1 VTTVIQTRKQ
11 KNHLARASNLS
22 NEIIVNERSVISAGF
37 TRYSVTFYHYNGIKT
52 TQNFPISGRKPQYT
66 RISYPPLFEESPK
79 ISICYTSDSGKKH
92 REELIVANWF
102 IHAEAVLGN
111 SLTGW
116 ISTRNNFVIRTF
128 LIAVNNN
135 ELNYSFRDIGIR
147 TDADKKDKAFKY
159 LGRSIEIRLGE
170 NLLSP
175 TADVEIYYEGYS
187 TPAKTQIHRNI
198 VPNKGIT
205 GINKPTD
212 SRTEFRVAGEART
225 ELGGKVCILM
235 PVYNGYSET
244 IEALASVVASLKKNK
259 VQARIIVGLDNPTNH
274 TLNNKIRE
282 IYENQEPIHIVTNT
296 SNLGFVGNCNN
307 LYRFKKPDEDI
318 LLVNSDII
326 APNSNWID
334 RMYDLARSEDT
345 IGTVTPL
352 SNKATIF
359 SFPIPNVEQERLQG
373 LSTTEQDNLF
383 VDALSDEPRHLI
395 EAPTCHGFCALLLT
409 TRIGEAILFD
419 PQYGKG
425 YGEENDLS
433 MRIRQK
439 GFINAACP
447 NVFVYHHES
456 VSFSKE
462 KNALIKKNLETLGE
476 THPDYHQ
483 LVHTF
488 IELDPLRQPRNKIMS
503 RYFQERLSPKESAVH
518 ISHFRGG
525 GTDKYIRESTNI
537 RVNQSH
543 FALRPYP
550 AKPGMVQL
558 SAIYRDTGKAAFN
571 ECILLTEHEFLDASP
586 KLFEDFHVSEVV
598 IHSLIDYLQFGN
610 VGKAWGTLSRYAKLT
625 TVIHDYHWVS
635 QNENLLDRKNAF
647 KKNPPPTSCSDINL
661 ICQYTP
667 SEHRSILARSQS
679 EHSLCFAEVLER
691 SASVIAP
698 SDSAR
703 LTLLQYARQ
712 ARSFKIH
719 TAYHDNSGISRDF
732 LNSCNRPPIQR
743 IGGIAHV
750 LVIGAIGPNKG
761 IDLICDVCRH
771 INARAL
777 PIKIHIIGH
786 TSSDKILQSLGES
799 VTISGKY
806 NEEELPGL
814 LRARKERC
822 ALFLS
827 PWPETYSYTLSLAF
841 EHNIWPIAI
850 NLGAPG
856 ERITKAGYGSLL
868 EAPTVDAITS
878 KILEL
883 HPE

>member
-1 VTTVIQTRKQ
+1 M
-11 KNHLARASNLS
+11 ARASNLS
-22 NEIIVNERSVISAGF
+22 NEIIVSERSVASAGF
-37 TRYSVTFYHYNGIKT
+37 TSYSVTFYHNNGNKT
-52 TQNFPISGRKPQYT
+52 TQNFAISGRKAQYT
-66 RISYPPLFEESPK
+66 RISYPPLLEESPK
-79 ISICYTSDSGKKH
+79 ITICYKSESGKKH
-92 REELIVANWF
+92 REELVVANWF
-102 IHAEAVLGN
+102 IHIEDILGN

-116 ISTRNNFVIRTF
+116 ISTRNNFVIRPF
-128 LIAVNNN
+128 VIAVNSN

-147 TDADKKDKAFKY
+147 ADADKKDKAFEY
-159 LGRSIEIRLGE
+159 LGRSIELRLGK

-175 TADVEIYYEGYS
+175 AADVEIYYKDYS
-187 TPAKTQIHRNI
+187 APEKTQIYRNI
-198 VPNKGIT
+198 VPNKAII
-205 GINKPTD
+205 GINKLTD
-212 SRTEFRVAGEART
+212 SRSKFRAAGEART

-259 VQARIIVGLDNPTNH
+259 VQARIIVGLDNPINH
-274 TLNNKIRE
+274 TLNNKIRKV
-282 IYENQEPIHIVTNT
+282 YENREPIQIVTNT
-296 SNLGFVGNCNN
+296 SNLGFIGNCNN
-307 LYRFKKPDEDI
+307 LYRLKKPDEDI

-334 RMYDLARSEDT
+334 RMYDLARSNDS

-359 SFPIPNVEQERLQG
+359 SFPIPNAEQERLQG

-395 EAPTCHGFCALLLT
+395 EAPTCHGFCTLLLT

-433 MRIRQK
+433 MRIRDK

-447 NVFVYHHES
+447 NVFIYHHES
-456 VSFSKE
+456 VSFSQE
-462 KNALIKKNLETLGE
+462 KHALIKKNLEILGE
-476 THPDYHQ
+476 SHPDYHQ

-488 IELDPLRQPRNKIMS
+488 IELDPLRQSRNKIMR
-503 RYFQERLSPKESAVH
+503 RYFQERLSPKESTLH

-525 GTDKYIRESTNI
+525 GTDKYVRESTTI
-537 RVNQSH
+537 RANQSH
-543 FALRPYP
+543 FALRPY
-550 AKPGMVQL
+550 ATKPGMVQL
-558 SAIYRDTGKAAFN
+558 SAIYRNTGKAAFN
-571 ECILLTEHEFLDASP
+571 ECILLTENEFLDDSP
-586 KLFEDFHVSEVV
+586 RLFEDFQVSEVV

-610 VGKAWGTLSRYAKLT
+610 VGKAWGTISRYAKLT
-625 TVIHDYHWVS
+625 TIIHDYHWVS
-635 QNENLLDRKNAF
+635 QNENLLDGKGAF
-647 KKNPPPTSCSDINL
+647 RKNPPPTTCSDIAL
-661 ICQYTP
+661 ISQYP
-667 SEHRSILARSQS
+667 PNKHKSILARSQS
-679 EHSLCFAEVLER
+679 EHSLCFSEVLER
-691 SASVIAP
+691 STSVIAP
-698 SDSAR
+698 SDSAS
-703 LTLLQYARQ
+703 LTLLQYAGQ

-743 IGGIAHV
+743 TGGIAHV

-761 IDLICDVCRH
+761 IDLLCDLCRH
-771 INARAL
+771 INARSL

-786 TSSDKILQSLGES
+786 TSSDEILQSLGES
-799 VTISGKY
+799 VAISGKY

-814 LRARKERC
+814 LRASKGRC

-827 PWPETYSYTLSLAF
+827 PWPETYSYTLSIAF